1 MRRDQVEAQS
11 YLTSRLAAAL
21 VRADPDAIESP
32 NRRDIRA
39 LIASVLA
46 GAVAVAVVVVVNLL
60 MPEHSLAWRKADQLI
75 VDKGTGSRYLLVDN
89 QLRPVQNLASARLY
103 TGKALTVTS
112 VSSSTLRSVPRGAPI
127 GSVGLPDALPQA
139 TLLNQGAWQVCAISP
154 TDAGKTGPQLVVRI
168 GGSPATAKAGTGV
181 LVTENGTESVIY
193 GGYRHQLAGPW
204 VADVLGFGSVRPAPV
219 ASSWLDLFPDGGS
232 LAPIAIDNA
241 GTSGP
246 LVGPRHGVIGALYTM
261 AGSQSHYVLLADG
274 LAPLTGLQ
282 YLLQSSAKSAVTIA
296 LTAKTLAHTA
306 RSRTIPAAPKGWPD
320 GSPTL
325 TGQSADQLVCLQW
338 ATGASSAPASVVYLD
353 PPTGA
358 HPVSGT
364 SVPTAV
370 AVTPGGGA
378 LIAATEPTRQNFT
391 DVTLISDAGEAYP
404 IPNTD
409 SLQALGYSLDQVS
422 VLPDEFRDLL
432 PQGVPLAKTS

>member
-32 NRRDIRA
+32 NRRDTRA

-60 MPEHSLAWRKADQLI
+60 MPQHSLAWRKADQLI

-112 VSSSTLRSVPRGAPI
+112 VSSATLRSVPRGAPI
-127 GSVGLPDALPQA
+127 GSVGLPDALPQPA
-139 TLLNQGAWQVCAISP
+139 LLNQGGWQVCAISP

-168 GGSPATAKAGTGV
+168 GGPAAAAKPGTGV
-181 LVTENGTESVIY
+181 LVSVNGAESVLY
-193 GGYRHQLAGPW
+193 GGYRHQLAGSW
-204 VADVLGFGSVRPAPV
+204 VADVLGFGSVRAAPV
-219 ASSWLDLFPDGGS
+219 AQSWLNLFPDGGP
-232 LAPIAIDNA
+232 LAPINVA
-241 GTSGP
+241 GAGAAGP
-246 LVGPRHGVIGALYTM
+246 MVGTKHGIIGGLYTM
-261 AGSQSHYVLLADG
+261 TGSQSHYVLLPDG

-282 YLLQSSAKSAVTIA
+282 YLLQSSAKSTQTVAM
-296 LTAKTLAHTA
+296 TANSLAHSAKSHTV
-306 RSRTIPAAPKGWPD
+306 PPAPKGWPD
-320 GSPTL
+320 DTPTL
-325 TGQSADQLVCLQW
+325 TGQSVDQLVCLQW
-338 ATGASSAPASVVYLD
+338 ATGTASAPASVVYLD
-353 PPTGA
+353 PPAGA
-358 HPVSGT
+358 HPVAGT

-378 LIAATEPTRQNFT
+378 LVAAAKPTQQNFA

-404 IPNTD
+404 IPSTD

-422 VLPDEFRDLL
+422 VLPDEFRNLL
-432 PQGVPLAKTS
+432 PLGVPLAKTS